1 MEKTKRAII
10 SVSNKS
16 GIVEM
21 ARGLENAGYEIISTG
36 GTARELKN
44 ANIDVTLISEIT
56 KFPEIL
62 DGRVKTLHPVI
73 FGGLLAQGNNQEHQ
87 KQLQEQKI
95 EPIQI
100 IVVNLYPFE
109 KTVLKED
116 VSLEEAIE
124 NIDIGGP
131 SLLRAAA
138 KNYQDVAVVIDPND
152 YRLILEELS
161 SPEKNISIDTKKRLA
176 VKVFQH
182 TAYYDSLISRYLNR
196 KITPNEVCFP
206 DYLVIGAEKVNTLRY
221 GENPHQKA
229 AFYCEKLTDE
239 ANIGNARLLGG
250 KELSY
255 NNLVD
260 LEAALT
266 IIKDFD
272 EPTVT
277 FIKHTNPCGLATSET
292 IEEAYQ
298 KAYQSDPLS
307 AYGSII
313 GINRRV
319 EEKLAGLVDETPF
332 VEAIIAPSFSKNAL
346 SILKEK
352 KNRRLLEVGDLRVQ
366 DRHIKDI
373 KKISGGFLL
382 QDRDFKGI
390 TKDNLTVVTE
400 NKPTD
405 EDIKELLLAWKIVK
419 HVKSNAIILSKEKR
433 LVGVGAGQM
442 SRVDSVQIAV
452 RKAGDR
458 SRNSYLASDAFFPFS
473 DGVEEAARAGV
484 RAVIQPGGSKRDKEV
499 IEAANKHGIIMVFT
513 GHRCF
518 KH

>member
-1 MEKTKRAII
+1 MEKRKRAII
-10 SVSNKS
+10 SVSDKS

-21 ARGLENAGYEIISTG
+21 ARGLEKAGYEIISTG

-44 ANIDVTLISEIT
+44 ANINVTLISEVT

-62 DGRVKTLHPVI
+62 DGRVKTLHPII
-73 FGGLLAQGNNQEHQ
+73 FGGLLAQSDKPEHR
-87 KQLQEQKI
+87 KQLKEQNI
-95 EPIQI
+95 MPIQV

-109 KTVLKED
+109 KTVLQED

-138 KNYQDVAVVIDPND
+138 KNYRDVTVVIDPDD
-152 YRLILEELS
+152 YKLVLEELLG
-161 SPEKNISIDTKKRLA
+161 PEGNISLATRKKMA

-182 TAYYDSLISRYLNR
+182 TSYYDSLISRYLGR
-196 KITPNEVCFP
+196 KMTPNEDFFANH
-206 DYLVIGAEKVNTLRY
+206 LVIGAKKVSTLRY

-229 AFYCEKLTDE
+229 AFYHEMLTEE
-239 ANIGNARLLGG
+239 ANLGDAKLLGG

-260 LEAALT
+260 LEAALG

-298 KAYQSDPLS
+298 KAYQGDPLS

-319 EEKLAGLVDETPF
+319 EEKLAGLINETPF
-332 VEAIIAPSFSKNAL
+332 VEAIVAPSFSKKAL

-352 KNRRLLEVGDLRVQ
+352 KNRRLLQVGDLRIQ

-373 KKISGGFLL
+373 KKVSGGFLL

-390 TKDNLTVVTE
+390 TKDDLTVVTE
-400 NKPTD
+400 KKPTD

-419 HVKSNAIILSKEKR
+419 HVKSNAIVLSKDKR

-452 RKAGDR
+452 RKAGEKSQD
-458 SRNSYLASDAFFPFS
+458 SYLASDAFFPFS
-473 DGVEEAARAGV
+473 DGVKEAARAGV
-484 RAVIQPGGSKRDKEV
+484 RAIIQPGGSKRDQEV
-499 IEAANKHGIIMVFT
+499 IEAANQNDMIMVFT
-513 GHRCF
+513 GSRCF

>member
-1 MEKTKRAII
+1 VEKRKRAII
-10 SVSNKS
+10 SVSDKS

-21 ARGLENAGYEIISTG
+21 ARGLEKAGYEIISTG

-44 ANIDVTLISEIT
+44 ANINVTLISEVT

-62 DGRVKTLHPVI
+62 DGRVKTLHPII
-73 FGGLLAQGNNQEHQ
+73 FGGLLAQSDKPEHR
-87 KQLQEQKI
+87 KQLKEQNI
-95 EPIQI
+95 MPIQV

-109 KTVLKED
+109 KTVLQED

-138 KNYQDVAVVIDPND
+138 KNYGDVTVVIDPDD
-152 YRLILEELS
+152 YKLVLEELLG
-161 SPEKNISIDTKKRLA
+161 PEGNISLATRKKMA

-182 TAYYDSLISRYLNR
+182 TSYYDSLISRYLGR
-196 KITPNEVCFP
+196 KMTPNEDFFANH
-206 DYLVIGAEKVNTLRY
+206 LVIGAKKVSTLRY

-229 AFYCEKLTDE
+229 AFYHEMLTEE
-239 ANIGNARLLGG
+239 ANLGDAKLLGG

-260 LEAALT
+260 LEAALG

-298 KAYQSDPLS
+298 KAYQGDPLS

-319 EEKLAGLVDETPF
+319 EEKLAGLINETPF
-332 VEAIIAPSFSKNAL
+332 VEAIVAPSFSKKAL

-352 KNRRLLEVGDLRVQ
+352 KNRRLLQVGDLRIQ

-373 KKISGGFLL
+373 KKVSGGFLL
-382 QDRDFKGI
+382 QDRDFKSI
-390 TKDNLTVVTE
+390 IKDDLTVVTE
-400 NKPTD
+400 KKPTD

-419 HVKSNAIILSKEKR
+419 HVKSNAIVLSKDKR

-452 RKAGDR
+452 RKAGEK
-458 SRNSYLASDAFFPFS
+458 SQNSYLASDAFFPFS
-473 DGVEEAARAGV
+473 DGVKEAARAGV
-484 RAVIQPGGSKRDKEV
+484 RAIIQPGGSKRDQEV
-499 IEAANKHGIIMVFT
+499 IEAANQNDMIMVFT
-513 GHRCF
+513 GSRCF

>member
-1 MEKTKRAII
+1 VEKRKRAII
-10 SVSNKS
+10 SVSDKS

-21 ARGLENAGYEIISTG
+21 AKGLSNAGYEIISTG

-44 ANIDVTLISEIT
+44 ANINVTLISEVT
-56 KFPEIL
+56 RFPEIL
-62 DGRVKTLHPVI
+62 DGRVKTLHPII
-73 FGGLLAQGNNQEHQ
+73 FGGLLAQNDNSEHQ
-87 KQLQEQKI
+87 KQLKEQNI
-95 EPIQI
+95 VPIQV

-109 KTVLKED
+109 KTILQED

-138 KNYQDVAVVIDPND
+138 KNYQDVTVVIDPGD
-152 YRLILEELS
+152 YQLVLGELS
-161 SPEKNISIDTKKRLA
+161 GPEGNTSLATRKKMA

-182 TAYYDSLISRYLNR
+182 TAYYDSLISRYLGR
-196 KITPNEVCFP
+196 KMTPNEGCFP
-206 DYLVIGAEKVNTLRY
+206 DYLVMGAQKVNTLRY

-229 AFYCEKLTDE
+229 AFYREKLTEE
-239 ANIGNARLLGG
+239 ANLGDAKLLGG

-260 LEAALT
+260 LEAALG

-298 KAYQSDPLS
+298 KAYQGDPLS

-319 EEKLAGLVDETPF
+319 EEKLAGLINETPF
-332 VEAIIAPSFSKNAL
+332 VEAIVAPSFSKNAL
-346 SILKEK
+346 NILKEK
-352 KNRRLLEVGDLRVQ
+352 KNRRLLQVGDLRIQ

-373 KKISGGFLL
+373 KKVSGGFLL
-382 QDRDFKGI
+382 QDRDFKSI
-390 TKDNLTVVTE
+390 SEDDLTIVT
-400 NKPTD
+400 NKQPTD
-405 EDIKELLLAWKIVK
+405 EDLKELLLAWKIVK
-419 HVKSNAIILSKEKR
+419 HVKSNAIVLSKDKR

-452 RKAGDR
+452 RKAGEKSQD
-458 SRNSYLASDAFFPFS
+458 SYLASDAFFPFS

-484 RAVIQPGGSKRDKEV
+484 KAIIQPGGSKRDQEV
-499 IEAANKHGIIMVFT
+499 IEAANQNDMIMVFT
-513 GHRCF
+513 GYRCF